1 MERVANILG
10 AVTEGR
16 QQLRRPAPTLSEG
29 SRPLRNNL
37 QASEYT
43 IHPEEAKA
51 QGYSYNEE
59 PPEPEICQFCGKP
72 LFHYGAI
79 MPNQKRVFT
88 WFSEAERCDCPGAK
102 EHWARVDAEKQAR
115 EAEEAKRRQQE
126 IIRRRVA
133 KLLAD
138 SGMGGRFQTRTF
150 ERFTVNEEN
159 RRAFNAAKR
168 YADSFSLML
177 PQKDD
182 TGRVTPPQKERNG
195 LFISG
200 TKGTGKTH
208 LAAAIAN
215 QLIQGGVPVICMTMI
230 DLLSRIKET
239 FDGGKGASE
248 AEILRIYKDVPLLII
263 DDIGTEQPTEWGLS
277 KIYTIINARYESY
290 MPTVIT
296 TNYSGDELIRRMTP
310 ERDDGYTAAKTIDRL
325 LEMCAG
331 IEMTWESWR
340 DTRRR
345 RST

>member
-1 MERVANILG
+1 M
-10 AVTEGR
+10 
-16 QQLRRPAPTLSEG
+16 G
-29 SRPLRNNL
+29 S
-37 QASEYT
+37 
-43 IHPEEAKA
+43 
-51 QGYSYNEE
+51 
-59 PPEPEICQFCGKP
+59 
-72 LFHYGAI
+72 
-79 MPNQKRVFT
+79 
-88 WFSEAERCDCPGAK
+88 
-102 EHWARVDAEKQAR
+102 
-115 EAEEAKRRQQE
+115 
-126 IIRRRVA
+126 
-133 KLLAD
+133 
-138 SGMGGRFQTRTF
+138 RFQTRTF

-239 FDGGKGASE
+239 FDGGKVPPRPRYCGFTKTSPFLSSTTSE
-248 AEILRIYKDVPLLII
+248 PNK
-263 DDIGTEQPTEWGLS
+263 PTEWGLS